1 MASLLGQS
9 LIKLMIEVGP
19 DTSVWLEAGDGRRVP
34 VVGSCSIGRSRSNH
48 LVLSDTRVSRRHTLI
63 HLQGEGEYW
72 IVDFGSINGTRVNG
86 KRLTHPAALQH
97 GDVIEIA
104 EHRIKFHQKNSPAA
118 SESSMDLTAAT
129 ARELR
134 HVNAWLLVADIIG
147 STCLT
152 HSMEAEQ
159 LAVSL
164 GKWFSFCNE
173 HIEAQ
178 RGSIN
183 QYLGDGF
190 FALWIEPPDFA
201 VHVKTVIERFAA
213 AQKDAALAF
222 RFVVHYAQ
230 VCSAGV
236 QRTGE
241 QAVVGNQVHFVF
253 RTEKLAGS
261 LKESVVLSEAAAA
274 RLGLKDASRCIGH
287 HPLQGFPGEFEF
299 FRL

>member
-1 MASLLGQS
+1 
-9 LIKLMIEVGP
+9 MIEGAP
-19 DTSVWLEAGDGRRVP
+19 ESSVWLEAGDGRRIP
-34 VVGSCSIGRSRSNH
+34 VLGSCSIGRSRSNQ

-86 KRLTHPAALQH
+86 KRLTQPAALAH

-104 EHRIKFHQKNSPAA
+104 EHRIKFTQKHATAA
-118 SESSMDLTAAT
+118 ADSDMDLTAAT
-129 ARELR
+129 SRELR

-147 STCLT
+147 STRLT
-152 HSMEAEQ
+152 HTMEAEQ

-201 VHVKTVIERFAA
+201 PHVRAVIERFAA

-253 RTEKLAGS
+253 RQEKLAGT
-261 LKESVVLSEAAAA
+261 LKEPIVLSGAAAA
-274 RLGLKDASRCIGH
+274 KLGLNDASRSVGH

-299 FRL
+299 FRA

>member
-1 MASLLGQS
+1 MGR
-9 LIKLMIEVGP
+9 MIEGAL
-19 DTSVWLEAGDGRRVP
+19 DTSVWLEVADGRRVP
-34 VVGSCSIGRSRSNH
+34 VIGSCAIGRSRSNQ

-86 KRLTHPAALQH
+86 KRLTQPAALAH

-104 EHRIKFHQKNSPAA
+104 EHRITFHQKNSSAA
-118 SESSMDLTAAT
+118 ADSDMDLTAAT

-134 HVNAWLLVADIIG
+134 HVNAWLFVADIIG
-147 STCLT
+147 STRLT
-152 HSMEAEQ
+152 HTMEPEQ

-190 FALWIEPPDFA
+190 FALWIEPPDFSQQ
-201 VHVKTVIERFAA
+201 VRTVIERFAA
-213 AQKDAALAF
+213 AQKEAALAF

-253 RTEKLAGS
+253 RTEKLAGT
-261 LKESVVLSEAAAA
+261 LKEPIVLSGAAAA
-274 RLGLKDASRCIGH
+274 KLGLNDPSRRIGH
-287 HPLQGFPGEFEF
+287 YPLQGFSGEFEF
-299 FRL
+299 YRA

>member
-1 MASLLGQS
+1 MEEAH
-9 LIKLMIEVGP
+9 E
-19 DTSVWLEAGDGRRVP
+19 TSAWLEVADGRRVP
-34 VVGSCSIGRSRSNH
+34 VLGSCSIGRSRSNQ
-48 LVLSDTRVSRRHTLI
+48 LVLSDSRVSRRHTLI
-63 HLQGEGEYW
+63 HLQGEDEYW

-86 KRLTHPAALQH
+86 KRLAYPAALQH

-104 EHRIKFHQKNSPAA
+104 EHRIKFTN
-118 SESSMDLTAAT
+118 ESSSAQLEDGMDRTAAT

-134 HVNAWLLVADIIG
+134 HVNAWLFVADIIS
-147 STCLT
+147 STRLT
-152 HSMEAEQ
+152 HSMQPEE

-178 RGSIN
+178 QGSIN

-201 VHVKTVIERFAA
+201 KQVRTVVEKFAE
-213 AQKDAALAF
+213 AQKNSALNF

-230 VCSAGV
+230 VTSAGV

-241 QAVVGNQVHFVF
+241 QSVVGNQVHFVF
-253 RTEKLAGS
+253 RMEKLAGT
-261 LKESVVLSEAAAA
+261 LKESIVLSSAAASK
-274 RLGLKDASRCIGH
+274 LGLDDASRRIGR

-299 FRL
+299 FRV